1 MAVLVFEALA
11 DPTRRDLLDLLAVE
25 ERSAGD
31 LAAEFPAVS
40 RPAISRHLRVLR
52 QAGLVRVRADAQRR
66 VYRIDP
72 TGLAEVEAWLASYRH
87 VRSNA
92 LDQLEHHLTQPK
104 E

>member
-11 DPTRRDLLDLLAVE
+11 DQTRRDLLDLLAGE
-25 ERSAGD
+25 ERTAGD
-31 LAAEFPAVS
+31 LAAEFPGVT

-52 QAGLVRVRADAQRR
+52 EAGLVRVRADAQRR

-72 TGLAEVEAWLASYRH
+72 TGLVEVDAWLARH
-87 VRSNA
+87 RHFWANA
-92 LDQLEHHLTQPK
+92 LDQREHHLTQPK

>member
-1 MAVLVFEALA
+1 MVFEALA

-25 ERSAGD
+25 ERTAGD

-72 TGLAEVEAWLASYRH
+72 TGLVEVEAWLARYRH
-87 VRSNA
+87 FWSNA
-92 LDQLEHHLTQPK
+92 LDLLEHHLTQPK